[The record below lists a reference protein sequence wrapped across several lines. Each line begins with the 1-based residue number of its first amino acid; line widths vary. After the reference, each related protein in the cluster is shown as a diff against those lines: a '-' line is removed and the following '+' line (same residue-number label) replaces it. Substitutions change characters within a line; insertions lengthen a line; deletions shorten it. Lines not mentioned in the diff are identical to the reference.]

1 MSNPVIHPSSAI
13 SSYSGFIYQGKIA
26 LLHCLKLISDN
37 GRAIENYELQIDSLD
52 DFAILNG
59 PSIISI
65 HQVKA
70 KKTHLFSDYK
80 GDFDKQKNKLNRWK
94 AQKAYF
100 HVSQSINYLPLTY
113 IANYP
118 DTEIYE
124 YNHENDVER
133 YHCSLEDVNR
143 CIEVMLKDALIALG
157 EENYKLEGR
166 YIELNR
172 TCLEEI
178 ICTQVILIHNEIQE
192 KGMPQNE
199 AAYRK
204 TISFRLLLEALT
216 EDIQNRVNDNDEY
229 WAYLLK
235 SEYGECF
242 NEFCIR
248 NSNLTDDELV
258 TLNYFASHINSLD
271 SEKLLSFSS
280 SITPHKNKSLSR
292 SPILNFKNGTF
303 DNEDLKAGFFKLLK
317 TLNNKNVTKS
327 ESGCRFYW
335 SVNEQKLHPTVI
347 YRSAE
352 DAEDVCKDILEVSL
366 ASEEYIFF
374 ERDNLINQHIDSDN
388 IFTNSLDSRQK
399 MYDLED
405 DYTEGL
411 PQNKIFNFKK
421 ISLISLQ
428 KAKELI
434 DE

>member
-1 MSNPVIHPSSAI
+1 MSNPTTRPHSAI
-13 SSYSGFIYQGKIA
+13 SSYSGFIYQGKVA
-26 LLHCLKLISDN
+26 LLHCLKLISES
-37 GRAIENYELQIDSLD
+37 GRAIENYHIQIDSLD

-59 PSIISI
+59 SSVLSL

-70 KKTHLFSDYK
+70 KRTHLFSSYED
-80 GDFDKQKNKLNRWK
+80 DFDKQKRKLIDCNG
-94 AQKAYF
+94 QGAYF
-100 HVSQSINYLPLTY
+100 HISQPITDLPQTFSADYPNTDVYVYKHTDGTDKKFCGLGDIN
-113 IANYP
+113 
-118 DTEIYE
+118 
-124 YNHENDVER
+124 
-133 YHCSLEDVNR
+133 S
-143 CIEVMLKDALIALG
+143 CIEVMLKDALITLG

-172 TCLEEI
+172 ICLEEI
-178 ICTQVILIHNEIQE
+178 ICTQVIMIHREIQE
-192 KGMPQNE
+192 NGISQNE

-204 TISFRLLLEALT
+204 TIGFRLLLEALT
-216 EDIQNRVNDNDEY
+216 EDIQNRVDDNDEY

-235 SEYGECF
+235 SEYGECLH
-242 NEFCIR
+242 EFCIR
-248 NSNLTDDELV
+248 NSSLTDDQLI
-258 TLNYFASHINSLD
+258 TLNHFASHVNSLD
-271 SEKLLSFSS
+271 SGKLLSFSS

-335 SVNEQKLHPTVI
+335 SVNDQKLHPTVI

-366 ASEEYIFF
+366 ASEEHIFF

-388 IFTNSLDSRQK
+388 VFTNSLDSRT
-399 MYDLED
+399 YDLEEE
-405 DYTEGL
+405 YEGRL
-411 PQNKIFNFKK
+411 AQDKIINFKN

-434 DE
+434 DG